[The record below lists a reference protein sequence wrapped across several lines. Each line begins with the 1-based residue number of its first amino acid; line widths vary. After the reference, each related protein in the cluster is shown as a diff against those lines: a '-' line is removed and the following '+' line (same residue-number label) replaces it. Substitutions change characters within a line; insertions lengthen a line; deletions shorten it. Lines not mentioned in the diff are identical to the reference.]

1 MTATDEMVRYW
12 NELYCS
18 CPNGERIVEE
28 LLGPLKKIQLR
39 RGDFDTAYDSVMSA
53 IGDQDIYFP
62 EAYFG
67 FLNSDIREDVLGL
80 FMNPGAVKH
89 ATESWNNEVIRQ
101 YTEWEPANY
110 LGECGALT
118 ETSPV
123 SKNKKCSCYL
133 NTRHKSGCRWR
144 KERYDELR
152 TNFGLN
158 DFRFLH

>member
-1 MTATDEMVRYW
+1 MTATDEMVQYW
-12 NELYCS
+12 NELYRGR
-18 CPNGERIVEE
+18 PNGERIVEE

-67 FLNSDIREDVLGL
+67 FINRDIRADVLGL

-89 ATESWNNEVIRQ
+89 ATESWNNEIIRQ
-101 YTEWEPANY
+101 YTEWEPVNY
-110 LGECGALT
+110 FGECGAQT

-144 KERYDELR
+144 RDR
-152 TNFGLN
+152 
-158 DFRFLH
+158 